1 MKFLLHIMISLS
13 CLIPM
18 IASAEVNVYSYR
30 QSFLVEPLFT
40 KFTELTGIKVNTS
53 FALKGLI
60 QKIQMEGRNSP
71 ADLLL
76 TSNSTRLVEA
86 QELGLTQSIQD
97 PILEEAVPSKF
108 RDPAGNWFGLTIRA
122 RLIYASKERVQENDI
137 TYEELTSSKWNRR
150 ICSRSGKNDYN
161 IDLIASMVAHHG
173 LEETK
178 LWLKGVK
185 ENLARR
191 PQGNDRAQVKAIYVG
206 QCDISLGNS
215 YYFGKMLADKEQ
227 QDWARNVKLL
237 FPNQGNRGTHVNI
250 SGMALTKYAPNQ
262 EDAIKLMRFLMSE
275 EAQKI
280 YAEVNYEFPVRQGV
294 ALSPLLKP
302 YEGFNSDNISLVDF
316 IQYRR
321 EASILVDQVGFDE

>member
-1 MKFLLHIMISLS
+1 MKSLIIWFIT
-13 CLIPM
+13 LFALTPAIT
-18 IASAEVNVYSYR
+18 SAEVNVYSYR
-30 QSFLVEPLFT
+30 QSFLVEPLFA
-40 KFTELTGIKVNTS
+40 KFTAMTGIKVNTI
-53 FALKGLI
+53 FAAEGLI
-60 QKIQMEGRNSP
+60 QKMQMEGRNSP

-86 QELGLTQSIQD
+86 KELGLTQSIQD
-97 PILEEAVPSKF
+97 PILEEAVPSTF

-215 YYFGKMLADKEQ
+215 YYFGAMMTDPEQKE
-227 QDWARNVKLL
+227 WARSVKLL
-237 FPNQGNRGTHVNI
+237 FPNQENRGTHVNI

-262 EDAIKLMRFLMSE
+262 EDAIKLMHFLVSE

-302 YEGFNSDNISLVDF
+302 YEGFISDKIPLIEF

-321 EASILVDQVGFDE
+321 DASILVDQVGFDE

>member
-1 MKFLLHIMISLS
+1 MKFLKICFMSFFILF
-13 CLIPM
+13 PM
-18 IASAEVNVYSYR
+18 ILSAEVNVYSYR
-30 QSFLVEPLFT
+30 QSFLVKPLFE
-40 KFTELTGIKVNTS
+40 KFSEQTGIEVNTI
-53 FALKGLI
+53 FASKGLI
-60 QKIQMEGRNSP
+60 QKILIEGRNSP

-86 QELGLTQSIQD
+86 KELGLTQSIPDQ
-97 PILEEAVPSKF
+97 ILEEAVPSTF

-250 SGMALTKYAPNQ
+250 SGMALTKYAPNR

-302 YEGFNSDNISLVDF
+302 YEGFISDKIPLIDF

-321 EASILVDQVGFDE
+321 DASILVDQVGFDE

>member
-1 MKFLLHIMISLS
+1 MKFLKICFMS
-13 CLIPM
+13 CFILFPM
-18 IASAEVNVYSYR
+18 ILSAEVNVYSYR
-30 QSFLVEPLFT
+30 QSFLVKPLFE
-40 KFTELTGIKVNTS
+40 KFSEQTGIEVNTI
-53 FALKGLI
+53 FASKGLI
-60 QKIQMEGRNSP
+60 QKILIEGRNSP

-86 QELGLTQSIQD
+86 KELGLTQSIPDQ
-97 PILEEAVPSKF
+97 ILEEAVPSTF

-137 TYEELTSSKWNRR
+137 TYEELTSPKWNRR

-227 QDWARNVKLL
+227 QEWARSVKLL
-237 FPNQGNRGTHVNI
+237 FPNQENRGTHVNI
-250 SGMALTKYAPNQ
+250 SGMALTKYAPNR
-262 EDAIKLMRFLMSE
+262 EDAIKLMRFLVSE

-302 YEGFNSDNISLVDF
+302 YEGFISDKISLIDF

-321 EASILVDQVGFDE
+321 DASILVDQVGFDE

>member
-1 MKFLLHIMISLS
+1 MSIS
-13 CLIPM
+13 C
-18 IASAEVNVYSYR
+18 
-30 QSFLVEPLFT
+30 PLF
-40 KFTELTGIKVNTS
+40 LRR
-53 FALKGLI
+53 LI
-60 QKIQMEGRNSP
+60 
-71 ADLLL
+71 LLL
-76 TSNSTRLVEA
+76 VISVFTGSVCYGFDIKKLLFDYLVKPNAPIIEVSWRDLVQYDYHRKIIPPRL
-86 QELGLTQSIQD
+86 QSIEGKF
-97 PILEEAVPSKF
+97 LEEAVPSTF

-227 QDWARNVKLL
+227 QEWARSVKLL
-237 FPNQGNRGTHVNI
+237 FPNQENRGTHVNI
-250 SGMALTKYAPNQ
+250 SGMALTKYAPNR
-262 EDAIKLMRFLMSE
+262 EDAIKLMRFLVSE

-302 YEGFNSDNISLVDF
+302 YEGFISDKIPLIDF

-321 EASILVDQVGFDE
+321 DASILVDQVGFDE

>member
-1 MKFLLHIMISLS
+1 MKFLKICFMSFFIPF
-13 CLIPM
+13 PM
-18 IASAEVNVYSYR
+18 ILSAEVNVYSYR
-30 QSFLVEPLFT
+30 QSFLVKPLFE
-40 KFTELTGIKVNTS
+40 KFSEQTGIEVNTI
-53 FALKGLI
+53 FASKGLI
-60 QKIQMEGRNSP
+60 QKILIEGRNSP

-86 QELGLTQSIQD
+86 KELGLTQSIPDQ
-97 PILEEAVPSKF
+97 ILEEAVPSTF

-227 QDWARNVKLL
+227 QEWARSVKLL
-237 FPNQGNRGTHVNI
+237 FPNQENRGTHVNI
-250 SGMALTKYAPNQ
+250 SGMALTKYAPNR
-262 EDAIKLMRFLMSE
+262 EDAIKLMRFLVSE

-302 YEGFNSDNISLVDF
+302 YEGFISDKIPLIDF

-321 EASILVDQVGFDE
+321 DASILVDQVGFDE